1 MKPLVLKVRLW
12 LSILHREKKRGD
24 NMKIALIIT
33 SCYLLGSIPFGYIVG
48 KLFKKIDIREFGSG
62 NIGTANAFRILG
74 PTLASLVLI
83 GDVGKGIFSIYLVQ
97 YLNID
102 NLLILTIAGLA
113 VICGHDWSLFL
124 GFKGGKGIATT
135 FGVVFALNPTIS
147 ILALVVWGVVL
158 ITTRYVSLSSILA
171 VISIFIFTILF
182 KQPYEYIIFSAII
195 LIIGIFKHKENIERL
210 KSKKERKIGE
220 KVKID

>member
-1 MKPLVLKVRLW
+1 
-12 LSILHREKKRGD
+12 
-24 NMKIALIIT
+24 MKIALVIT
-33 SCYLLGSIPFGYIVG
+33 ICYLLGSIPFGYIVG
-48 KLFKKIDIREFGSG
+48 KLFKKIDIRELGSG
-62 NIGTANAFRILG
+62 NIGATNVFRILG
-74 PTLASLVLI
+74 PSLASLVLI
-83 GDVGKGIFSIYLVQ
+83 SDIGKGIFSIYLVR

-102 NLLILTIAGLA
+102 NLLILTIAGLV

-147 ILALVVWGVVL
+147 ILALIIWGVVL
-158 ITTRYVSLSSILA
+158 VTTRYVSLSSIFA

-195 LIIGIFKHKENIERL
+195 LVLGIFNHKDNIKRL
-210 KSKKERKIGE
+210 RSGNERKIGE

>member
-1 MKPLVLKVRLW
+1 
-12 LSILHREKKRGD
+12 
-24 NMKIALIIT
+24 MKIVLIIT
-33 SCYLLGSIPFGYIVG
+33 ICYLLGSIPFGYIVG

-62 NIGTANAFRILG
+62 NIGATNAFRILG
-74 PTLASLVLI
+74 PSLASLVVM
-83 GDVGKGIFSIYLVQ
+83 GDIGKGIFSIYLVK

-102 NLLILTIAGLA
+102 SSLILAIAGLA

-147 ILALVVWGVVL
+147 ILALIVGGVVV
-158 ITTRYVSLSSILA
+158 ITTRYVSLASICA

-195 LIIGIFKHKENIERL
+195 LVLGIFKHKDNIERL

-220 KVKID
+220 KIKIN

>member
-1 MKPLVLKVRLW
+1 
-12 LSILHREKKRGD
+12 
-24 NMKIALIIT
+24 MKIVLIIL

-48 KLFKKIDIREFGSG
+48 KLFKKIDIREHGSG
-62 NIGTANAFRILG
+62 NIGATNAFRILG
-74 PTLASLVLI
+74 PLLASLVVI
-83 GDVGKGIFSIYLVQ
+83 GDIGKGIFSIYLVQ
-97 YLNID
+97 YFNID

-147 ILALVVWGVVL
+147 ILALIIWGVVV
-158 ITTRYVSLSSILA
+158 ITTRYVSLSSIFA

-195 LIIGIFKHKENIERL
+195 MILGIFKHKENIERL

-220 KVKID
+220 KIKIEK

>member
-1 MKPLVLKVRLW
+1 MKVVLT
-12 LSILHREKKRGD
+12 IL
-24 NMKIALIIT
+24 

-48 KLFKKIDIREFGSG
+48 KLFKKIDIREYGSG
-62 NIGTANAFRILG
+62 NIGATNAFRILG
-74 PTLASLVLI
+74 PLLASLVVI
-83 GDVGKGIFSIYLVQ
+83 GDIGKGIFSIYLVQ

-113 VICGHDWSLFL
+113 VICGHDWSIFL

-135 FGVVFALNPTIS
+135 FGVMFVLSPTIS
-147 ILALVVWGVVL
+147 VLALMIWVVVV
-158 ITTRYVSLSSILA
+158 ITTRYVSLSSIFA

-182 KQPYEYIIFSAII
+182 KQPYEYIAFSGII
-195 LIIGIFKHKENIERL
+195 LILGIFNHRDNIKRL

-220 KVKID
+220 KIEIKK

>member
-1 MKPLVLKVRLW
+1 MKT
-12 LSILHREKKRGD
+12 
-24 NMKIALIIT
+24 ALIII

-48 KLFKKIDIREFGSG
+48 KLFKKIDIRELGSG
-62 NIGTANAFRILG
+62 NIGATNVFRILG
-74 PTLASLVLI
+74 PSLASLVLI
-83 GDVGKGIFSIYLVQ
+83 GDIGKGIFSIYLVQ

-147 ILALVVWGVVL
+147 ILALIIWGVVL
-158 ITTRYVSLSSILA
+158 ITTRYVSLSSIFA
-171 VISIFIFTILF
+171 IISIFIFTILF
-182 KQPYEYIIFSAII
+182 KQPYEYIMFSAII
-195 LIIGIFKHKENIERL
+195 LILGIFKHKENIKRL
-210 KSKKERKIGE
+210 KLKKERKIGE
-220 KVKID
+220 KIKID

>member
-1 MKPLVLKVRLW
+1 MKT
-12 LSILHREKKRGD
+12 
-24 NMKIALIIT
+24 ALIII

-48 KLFKKIDIREFGSG
+48 KLFKKVDIRELGSG
-62 NIGTANAFRILG
+62 NIGATNVFRILG
-74 PTLASLVLI
+74 PSLASLVLI
-83 GDVGKGIFSIYLVQ
+83 GDIGKGIFSIYLVQ

-135 FGVVFALNPTIS
+135 FGVVFGLNPTIS
-147 ILALVVWGVVL
+147 ILALIIWGVVL
-158 ITTRYVSLSSILA
+158 ITTRYASLSSIFA
-171 VISIFIFTILF
+171 IISIFIFSILF

-195 LIIGIFKHKENIERL
+195 MILGIFKHKENIKRL

-220 KVKID
+220 KSKIVK

>member
-1 MKPLVLKVRLW
+1 MKTT
-12 LSILHREKKRGD
+12 
-24 NMKIALIIT
+24 LIII

-48 KLFKKIDIREFGSG
+48 KLFKKVDIREFGSG
-62 NIGTANAFRILG
+62 NIGATNALRILG
-74 PTLASLVLI
+74 PLLASFVVI
-83 GDVGKGIFSIYLVQ
+83 GDIGKGIFSIYLVQ
-97 YLNID
+97 YFNID

-147 ILALVVWGVVL
+147 ILALIIWGVVV
-158 ITTRYVSLSSILA
+158 ITTRYVSLSSIFA

-182 KQPYEYIIFSAII
+182 KQPYEYVIFSAII
-195 LIIGIFKHKENIERL
+195 MILGIFKHKENIERL

-220 KVKID
+220 KIKIEK

>member
-1 MKPLVLKVRLW
+1 
-12 LSILHREKKRGD
+12 
-24 NMKIALIIT
+24 MKIALVIT
-33 SCYLLGSIPFGYIVG
+33 ICYLLGSIPFGYIVG
-48 KLFKKIDIREFGSG
+48 KLFKKIDIRELGSG
-62 NIGTANAFRILG
+62 NIGATNVFRILG
-74 PTLASLVLI
+74 PSLASLVLI
-83 GDVGKGIFSIYLVQ
+83 GDIGKGIFSIYLVR

-102 NLLILTIAGLA
+102 NLLILTIAGLV

-147 ILALVVWGVVL
+147 ILALIIWGVVL
-158 ITTRYVSLSSILA
+158 VTTRYVSLSSIFA

-195 LIIGIFKHKENIERL
+195 LVLGIFNHKDNIKRL
-210 KSKKERKIGE
+210 RSGNERKIGE
-220 KVKID
+220 KI

>member
-1 MKPLVLKVRLW
+1 
-12 LSILHREKKRGD
+12 
-24 NMKIALIIT
+24 MKITLIII

-48 KLFKKIDIREFGSG
+48 KLFKKVDIREYGSG
-62 NIGTANAFRILG
+62 NIGATNVLRILG
-74 PTLASLVLI
+74 PSLASFVVF
-83 GDVGKGIFSIYLVQ
+83 GDIGKGILSIYLAQ

-113 VICGHDWSLFL
+113 VIFGHDWSIFL

-147 ILALVVWGVVL
+147 ILALIIWGVVV
-158 ITTRYVSLSSILA
+158 ITTRYVSLASIFA
-171 VISIFIFTILF
+171 VISIFIFAILF

-195 LIIGIFKHKENIERL
+195 LVLGIFKHKDNIKRL
-210 KSKKERKIGE
+210 KLKKENKIGE
-220 KVKID
+220 RIEIKK

>member
-1 MKPLVLKVRLW
+1 
-12 LSILHREKKRGD
+12 
-24 NMKIALIIT
+24 MKIALIIL
-33 SCYLLGSIPFGYIVG
+33 SCYLLGSVPFGYIVG
-48 KLFKKIDIREFGSG
+48 KLFKKVDIRELGSG
-62 NIGTANAFRILG
+62 NIGATNVFRILG
-74 PTLASLVLI
+74 PSLASLVLI
-83 GDVGKGIFSIYLVQ
+83 GDIGKGIFSIYLVQ

-135 FGVVFALNPTIS
+135 FGVVFGLNPTIS
-147 ILALVVWGVVL
+147 ILALTIWGVVV

-171 VISIFIFTILF
+171 VISIFIFSILF

-195 LIIGIFKHKENIERL
+195 MILGIFKHKENIKRL

-220 KVKID
+220 KSKIVK

>member
-1 MKPLVLKVRLW
+1 
-12 LSILHREKKRGD
+12 
-24 NMKIALIIT
+24 MKIALIII

-48 KLFKKIDIREFGSG
+48 KLFKKVDIRELGSG
-62 NIGTANAFRILG
+62 NIGATNVFRILG
-74 PTLASLVLI
+74 PSLASLVLI
-83 GDVGKGIFSIYLVQ
+83 GDIGKGILSIYLVQ

-102 NLLILTIAGLA
+102 NLLIITIAGLA

-147 ILALVVWGVVL
+147 ILALIIWGVVL
-158 ITTRYVSLSSILA
+158 ITTRYVSLSSIFA

-195 LIIGIFKHKENIERL
+195 LVLGIFNHKDNIKRL
-210 KSKKERKIGE
+210 RSGNERKIGE
-220 KVKID
+220 KVKI